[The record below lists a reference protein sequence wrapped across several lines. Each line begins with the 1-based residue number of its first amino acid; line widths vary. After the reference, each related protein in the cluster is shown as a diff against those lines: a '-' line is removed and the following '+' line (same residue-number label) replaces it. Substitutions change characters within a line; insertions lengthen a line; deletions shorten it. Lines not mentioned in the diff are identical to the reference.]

1 MFRFRKTH
9 PCRDPFARVPEQVR
23 NRFFRFRKTHPPRML
38 TLDGH
43 EWPWIA
49 VGEGPRA
56 VVLLHGMAGA
66 LDFWWLAIEALQDRF
81 RLLAMTY
88 PPVRGLEA
96 HARGI
101 VALMDEAGMDRAAVV
116 GTSMGGY
123 LAQYLVSTRAERFR
137 AAVLGSTFPPNEH
150 LRRQNRLLLRL
161 LPCLPE
167 GLIMAQMRRHTEKM
181 IYPAAGHSEL
191 VRAMLLEQYCGRMR
205 KAHVI
210 ARAHTVLE
218 PFALR
223 AEAALPV
230 CIIESDNDP
239 LVPPVLREQLTQ
251 AWPQAE
257 VHTLHGAGH
266 FGYLNRPDEYIG
278 ILADFLARHA

>member
-9 PCRDPFARVPEQVR
+9 PCHDPLGRLARSER
-23 NRFFRFRKTHPPRML
+23 ERLLRFRKNHPPRSL
-38 TLDGH
+38 HLDDH
-43 EWPWIA
+43 EWQWIVA
-49 VGEGPRA
+49 GRGSRQ

-88 PPVRGLEA
+88 PPVVGLEA

-101 VALMDEAGMDRAAVV
+101 LALMDEAAMDRAAVV

-123 LAQYLVSTRAERFR
+123 LAQYLVGTRPERFC
-137 AAVLGSTFPPNEH
+137 AAVLGNTFPPNE
-150 LRRQNRLLLRL
+150 LFRKKNRWL
-161 LPCLPE
+161 LPLLPLLPE
-167 GLIMAQMRRHTEKM
+167 GLIMAQMRRHTERM

-191 VRAMLLEQYCGRMR
+191 VRAMLFEQYCGRMR

-210 ARAHTVLE
+210 ARSRTVLE
-218 PFALR
+218 PFVLHADP
-223 AEAALPV
+223 ALPV

-239 LVPPVLREQLTQ
+239 LVPPVLRKQLQ
-251 AWPQAE
+251 EAWPQAE
-257 VHTLHGAGH
+257 VHMLPAAGH
-266 FGYLNRPDEYIG
+266 FAYLNRPDEYIG
-278 ILADFLARHA
+278 ILAAFLGRHV